1 METNFLVLS
10 KSQQTYNS
18 VGNLH
23 TAVSVNTKGF
33 TFTAPHT
40 NANSWHHFLSP
51 GNGSMQ
57 AKEVSKS
64 SGMKSLIGYLGYCG
78 TVELP
83 ATEVGLILEFQL
95 QATLNFVL

>member
-1 METNFLVLS
+1 
-10 KSQQTYNS
+10 
-18 VGNLH
+18 
-23 TAVSVNTKGF
+23 
-33 TFTAPHT
+33 
-40 NANSWHHFLSP
+40 
-51 GNGSMQ
+51 MQ

-64 SGMKSLIGYLGYCG
+64 SGMKSLTGYLGYCG